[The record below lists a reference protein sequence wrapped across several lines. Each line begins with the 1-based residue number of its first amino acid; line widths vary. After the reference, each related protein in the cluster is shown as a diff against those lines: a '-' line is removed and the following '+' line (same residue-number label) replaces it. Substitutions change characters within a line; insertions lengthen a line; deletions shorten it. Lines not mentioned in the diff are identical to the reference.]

1 MEIMKLLEPITINGM
16 KVPNRVMVPAM
27 VTRLSGED
35 GFVSKEISERYV
47 RYAQGEV
54 GLIVVEAMAIHGSNA
69 GPLLRISEDKFIP
82 GLKEMVRKIHDA
94 SDSKVVPQI
103 IHFLKIAK
111 SGWRQTVD
119 MLTLEDIERII
130 EQFGEAA
137 ARARE
142 AGFDGIELHN
152 AHAYTLASFVSRVNG
167 RTDEYGGTTLE
178 NRLRLIGR
186 VMDSV
191 RRHVGRDYPVGIR
204 YLSDEFIRGGYTVE
218 DAKLIGLRMAQL
230 GADYLSLSVGGKFED
245 AVHTPGHVLHGY
257 SGYSG
262 ERCMPGASF
271 PEALHVP
278 YAAEIK
284 AFLTSKGFEV
294 PVIAAGK
301 LSDPGTA
308 EAVLAEGKVDM
319 VAIARGLLADP
330 DWVKKLRLGQL
341 DRIVKCDYCN
351 VCKQLDGAHMPV
363 TCFLWPK
370 GAMQAPA
377 ADDDALAPRW
387 PDGKAGLTLHE
398 GRNGLTL
405 KWKKAQGNPTYYDVY
420 RADDDGEMRLVD
432 GVKTTMFTDT
442 ELLGGMAYRYYVR
455 ACDAT
460 GHASAASEVVHFAPP
475 VPRGA
480 AAPTGAQGAG

>member
-1 MEIMKLLEPITINGM
+1 MKLLEPIVINGM
-16 KVPNRVMVPAM
+16 RVPNRVMVPAM

-35 GFVSKEISERYV
+35 GFVTQAISDRYV

-69 GPLLRISEDKFIP
+69 GPLLRIGDDRFIP
-82 GLKEMVRKIHDA
+82 GLKEMNERIHGT
-94 SDSKVVPQI
+94 SDSKVVPQL
-103 IHFLKIAK
+103 IHFMKISK

-119 MLTLEDIERII
+119 MLALEEIDRIV
-130 EQFGEAA
+130 EQFGQAA

-152 AHAYTLASFVSRVNG
+152 AHGYTLASFVSSANT

-191 RRHVGRDYPVGIR
+191 RRYAGNDFPVGIR
-204 YLSDEFIRGGYTVE
+204 YLADEFIRDGYTVE

-245 AVHTPGHVLHGY
+245 AVHTPGHVLHAY

-262 ERCMPGASF
+262 DRCMPGAKY
-271 PEALHVP
+271 PPALHLS
-278 YAAEIK
+278 YAEQIR
-284 AFLTSKGFEV
+284 AFVRSKGYDV
-294 PVIAAGK
+294 PIIAAGK
-301 LSDPGTA
+301 LSDPK
-308 EAVLAEGKVDM
+308 LAEEALASGKLDM

-330 DWVKKLRLGQL
+330 DWVRKLRLNAL
-341 DRIVKCDYCN
+341 DRVVECDYCN

-370 GAMQAPA
+370 GAKQAPA
-377 ADDDALAPRW
+377 ADDAAAAPSW
-387 PDGKAGLTLHE
+387 PDGKAGIAVKE
-398 GRNGLTL
+398 GPNGLTL
-405 KWKKAQGNPTYYDVY
+405 KWKKAQGNPVYYDVY
-420 RADDDGEMRLVD
+420 RADDEGAMRVVD

-442 ELLGGMAYRYYVR
+442 GLLGGMRYRYYVR

-460 GHASAASEVVHFAPP
+460 GHASAPSEVVHVEPALP
-475 VPRGA
+475 A
-480 AAPTGAQGAG
+480 AAVSAAARETASV

>member
-1 MEIMKLLEPITINGM
+1 MKLLEPITINGM

-35 GFVSKEISERYV
+35 GFVSPAISNRYV

-69 GPLLRISEDKFIP
+69 GPLLRISDDKFVP
-82 GLKEMVRKIHDA
+82 GLRDMVRRIHDT

-103 IHFLKIAK
+103 IHFLKIAR

-119 MLTLEDIERII
+119 MLTIEEIDRII
-130 EQFGEAA
+130 QQFGEAA

-152 AHAYTLASFVSRVNG
+152 AHAYTLASFVSRVNA
-167 RTDEYGGTTLE
+167 RTDEYGGSTLE
-178 NRLRLIGR
+178 SRLRLIGK

-191 RRHVGRDYPVGIR
+191 RRHVGRDFPVGIR
-204 YLSDEFIRGGYTVE
+204 YLSDEFVRGGYTVE
-218 DAKLIGLRMAQL
+218 DAKLIGLRMSQL
-230 GADYLSLSVGGKFED
+230 GFDYLSLSVGGKFED

-262 ERCMPGASF
+262 ERCMPGATY
-271 PEALHVP
+271 PDALHVP

-284 AFLTSKGFEV
+284 AFIASKGFDV

-301 LSDPGTA
+301 LSDPATA
-308 EAVLAEGKVDM
+308 EAQLAAGKVDM

-330 DWVKKLRLGQL
+330 DWVKKVRQGQL

-370 GAMQAPA
+370 GAMQAPT
-377 ADDDALAPRW
+377 DAGPDVKPPAW
-387 PDGKAGLTLHE
+387 PEGGAGLTLRFE
-398 GRNGLTL
+398 KGSVSL
-405 KWKKAQGNPTYYDVY
+405 KWKKALGAAYYDVY
-420 RADDDGEMRLVD
+420 RADDGGAARLVD
-432 GVKTTMFTDT
+432 GVKLPVLSDAAV
-442 ELLGGMAYRYYVR
+442 LGGVHYRYFVR
-455 ACDAT
+455 ACDTSGNA
-460 GHASAASEVVHFAPP
+460 GAASEPVQFIPPAPDP
-475 VPRGA
+475 GQQTDAVSTA
-480 AAPTGAQGAG
+480 

>member
-1 MEIMKLLEPITINGM
+1 MKLLEPITINGM
-16 KVPNRVMVPAM
+16 KVANRVMVPAM

-35 GFVSKEISERYV
+35 GFVNQAITDRYV

-69 GPLLRISEDKFIP
+69 GPLLRISDDKFVP
-82 GLKEMVRKIHDA
+82 GLRDMVSKIHDA

-103 IHFLKIAK
+103 IHFLKIAR

-119 MLTLEDIERII
+119 MLTLEDIERIVQ
-130 EQFGEAA
+130 QFGEAA

-152 AHAYTLASFVSRVNG
+152 AHAYTLASFVSRING

-178 NRLRLIGR
+178 NRLRMIGR

-191 RRHVGRDYPVGIR
+191 RRHVGHDYPVGIR
-204 YLSDEFIRGGYTVE
+204 YLSDEFVRGGYTVE

-262 ERCMPGASF
+262 ERCMPGVAY

-284 AFLTSKGFEV
+284 AFLVAKGFNV

-301 LSDPGTA
+301 LSDPDTA
-308 EAVLAEGKVDM
+308 EEVLATGKVDM

-330 DWVKKLRLGQL
+330 DWVKKLRAQQR

-351 VCKQLDGAHMPV
+351 VCKQLDGAHLPV

-377 ADDDALAPRW
+377 DLGAAAAAPVW
-387 PDGKAGLTLHE
+387 PAEGAGLSVKLDD
-398 GRNGLTL
+398 GSVAL
-405 KWKKAQGNPTYYDVY
+405 KWKKVPGAVYYDVY
-420 RADDDGEMRLVD
+420 RVDDDGTPHIVD
-432 GVKTTMFTDT
+432 GVKLPVFTDT
-442 ELLGGMAYRYYVR
+442 TVLGGVRYRYYVR
-455 ACDAT
+455 PCDAN
-460 GHASAASEVVHFAPP
+460 GNAGPPSESVHYEPPRPSAP
-475 VPRGA
+475 A
-480 AAPTGAQGAG
+480 AAAAAATSTA

>member
-1 MEIMKLLEPITINGM
+1 MKLLEPITINGM

-35 GFVSKEISERYV
+35 GFVSKEISDRYV

-69 GPLLRISEDKFIP
+69 GPLLRISDDKFIP

-130 EQFGEAA
+130 QQFGEAA

-152 AHAYTLASFVSRVNG
+152 AHAYTLASFVSRVNA

-178 NRLRLIGR
+178 SRLRLIGR

-191 RRHVGRDYPVGIR
+191 RRHVGPDFPVGIR

-271 PEALHVP
+271 PDALHVP

-284 AFLTSKGFEV
+284 AFIASKGFDV

-301 LSDPGTA
+301 LSDPATA
-308 EAVLAEGKVDM
+308 EAVLAAGKVDM

-377 ADDDALAPRW
+377 DQGSAVQPPAW
-387 PDGKAGLTLHE
+387 PESGAGLAIKVE
-398 GRNGLTL
+398 GGSVAL
-405 KWKKAQGNPTYYDVY
+405 KWKKAPGAVYYDVY
-420 RADDDGEMRLVD
+420 RTDDDGEPHIVD
-432 GVKTTMFTDT
+432 GVKLPVFTDT
-442 ELLGGMAYRYYVR
+442 AVLGGVRYRYYVR
-455 ACDAT
+455 ACDANGNAGAPSESVCHDPRVP
-460 GHASAASEVVHFAPP
+460 GHDPAAEALSTA
-475 VPRGA
+475 
-480 AAPTGAQGAG
+480 

>member
-1 MEIMKLLEPITINGM
+1 MKLLEPITINGM

-35 GFVSKEISERYV
+35 GFVSKEISDRYV

-69 GPLLRISEDKFIP
+69 GPLLRISDDKFIP

-103 IHFLKIAK
+103 IHFLKIAR

-130 EQFGEAA
+130 QQFGEAA

-191 RRHVGRDYPVGIR
+191 RRYVGRDFPVGIR

-271 PEALHVP
+271 PDALHVP

-284 AFLTSKGFEV
+284 AFIASKGFDV

-301 LSDPGTA
+301 LSDPATA
-308 EAVLAEGKVDM
+308 EAVLAAGKVDM

-377 ADDDALAPRW
+377 DHGPVVQPPAW
-387 PDGKAGLTLHE
+387 PESGAGLAIKTE
-398 GRNGLTL
+398 GGSVAL
-405 KWKKAQGNPTYYDVY
+405 KWKKAPGAVYYDVY
-420 RADDDGEMRLVD
+420 RTDDDGEPHIVD
-432 GVKTTMFTDT
+432 GVKLPVFTDT
-442 ELLGGMAYRYYVR
+442 AVLGGVRYRYYVR
-455 ACDAT
+455 ACDANGNAGVPSESVSYDPLVP
-460 GHASAASEVVHFAPP
+460 GHDPAAEAVSAA
-475 VPRGA
+475 
-480 AAPTGAQGAG
+480 

>member
-1 MEIMKLLEPITINGM
+1 MKLLEPITINGLR
-16 KVPNRVMVPAM
+16 VPNRVMVPAM

-35 GFVSKEISERYV
+35 GFVNDTISDRYL

-69 GPLLRISEDKFIP
+69 GPLLRISDDKFIP
-82 GLKEMVRKIHDA
+82 GLRQMVRRIHDA

-103 IHFLKIAK
+103 IHFLKIAR

-119 MLTLEDIERII
+119 MLAPEEIERII

-152 AHAYTLASFVSRVNG
+152 AHAYTLASFVSRVNA
-167 RTDEYGGTTLE
+167 RTDEYGGTSLE

-186 VMDSV
+186 VMASV
-191 RRHVGRDYPVGIR
+191 RRHVGRDFPVGIR

-271 PEALHVP
+271 PDALHVP

-284 AFLTSKGFEV
+284 AFLASKGFDV

-301 LSDPGTA
+301 LSDPATA
-308 EAVLAEGKVDM
+308 EAVLASGKVDM

-330 DWVKKLRLGQL
+330 DWVKKVRSGQL

-351 VCKQLDGAHMPV
+351 VCKQLDGSHMPV

-377 ADDDALAPRW
+377 DAGGAAKPPAW
-387 PDGKAGLTLHE
+387 PEGGAGLTIRFE
-398 GRNGLTL
+398 GGAVHL
-405 KWKKAQGNPTYYDVY
+405 KWKKAPGAVHYDVY
-420 RADDDGEMRLVD
+420 RGDDGGEARLVD
-432 GVKTTMFTDT
+432 GVKLPVFTDPGV
-442 ELLGGMAYRYYVR
+442 LGGMRYRYFVR
-455 ACDAT
+455 ACDAN
-460 GHASAASEVVHFAPP
+460 GNAGPASESVQFDPQAP
-475 VPRGA
+475 
-480 AAPTGAQGAG
+480 GAGHEADATATA

>member
-1 MEIMKLLEPITINGM
+1 MIPMKLLEPITINGM

-27 VTRLSGED
+27 VTRLSGDD
-35 GFVSKEISERYV
+35 GFVTQAISDRYL

-69 GPLLRISEDKFIP
+69 GPLLRIGEDKFIP
-82 GLKEMVRKIHDA
+82 GLKEMNRRIHDA
-94 SDSKVVPQI
+94 SDSRVVPQL
-103 IHFLKIAK
+103 IHFLKISK

-119 MLTLEDIERII
+119 MLTLAEIDRIV

-152 AHAYTLASFVSRVNG
+152 AHAYTLASFVSGANT

-191 RRHVGRDYPVGIR
+191 RRHVGGDFPVGIR
-204 YLSDEFIRGGYTVE
+204 YLADEFIRDGYTVE

-245 AVHTPGHVLHGY
+245 AVHSPGQVLHAY

-262 ERCMPGASF
+262 DRCMPGAKY
-271 PEALHVP
+271 PPALHAG

-284 AFLTSKGFEV
+284 AFINGKGHAV
-294 PVIAAGK
+294 PVIGAGK
-301 LSDPGTA
+301 LSDPQ
-308 EAVLAEGKVDM
+308 LAEEMIASGKLDM

-330 DWVKKLRLGQL
+330 DWVRKVRLDER

-370 GAMQAPA
+370 GALQAPA
-377 ADDDALAPRW
+377 ASQVLEAPAW
-387 PDGKAGLTLHE
+387 PAGKAGLTIKE
-398 GRNGLTL
+398 GPNGLTL
-405 KWKKAQGNPTYYDVY
+405 KWKKAEGKPVYYDVY
-420 RADDDGEMRLVD
+420 RADDDGEMRIVD
-432 GVKTTMFTDT
+432 GVKTAMFTDT
-442 ELLGGMAYRYYVR
+442 GLLRGMSYRYYVR
-455 ACDAT
+455 ACDAN
-460 GHASAASEVVHFAPP
+460 GNASAPSEVVQVAADGSAMVPAAHDAVAP
-475 VPRGA
+475 
-480 AAPTGAQGAG
+480 

>member
-1 MEIMKLLEPITINGM
+1 MKLLEPIVINGM
-16 KVPNRVMVPAM
+16 RVPNRVMVPAM

-35 GFVSKEISERYV
+35 GFVTQAISDRYV

-69 GPLLRISEDKFIP
+69 GPLLRIGDDKFIP
-82 GLKEMVRKIHDA
+82 GLKEMNARIHGA
-94 SDSKVVPQI
+94 SESKVVPQL
-103 IHFLKIAK
+103 IHFMKISR

-119 MLTLEDIERII
+119 MLALEEIDRIV
-130 EQFGEAA
+130 EQFGQAA

-152 AHAYTLASFVSRVNG
+152 AHGYTLASFVSSANT

-191 RRHVGRDYPVGIR
+191 RRYVGHDFPVGIR
-204 YLSDEFIRGGYTVE
+204 YLADEFIRDGYTVE

-245 AVHTPGHVLHGY
+245 AVHTPGHVLHAY

-262 ERCMPGASF
+262 DRCMPGAKY
-271 PEALHVP
+271 PPALHLS
-278 YAAEIK
+278 YAEQIR
-284 AFLTSKGFEV
+284 AFVRGKGFDV
-294 PVIAAGK
+294 PIIAAGK
-301 LSDPGTA
+301 LSDPKVA
-308 EAVLAEGKVDM
+308 EEALASGKLDM

-330 DWVKKLRLGQL
+330 DWVRKLRLNAF
-341 DRIVKCDYCN
+341 DRVVECDYCN

-370 GAMQAPA
+370 GVMQAPA
-377 ADDDALAPRW
+377 ADDAALAPNW
-387 PDGKAGLTLHE
+387 PDGKAELTVKE
-398 GRNGLTL
+398 GPNGLTL
-405 KWKKAQGNPTYYDVY
+405 KWKKAQGNPVYYDVY
-420 RADDDGEMRLVD
+420 RADDDGVMRVVD

-442 ELLGGMAYRYYVR
+442 GLLGGMRYRYYVR

-460 GHASAASEVVHFAPP
+460 GHASAPSEVVHVEPAPP
-475 VPRGA
+475 ALA
-480 AAPTGAQGAG
+480 AWASARETASV

>member
-1 MEIMKLLEPITINGM
+1 MKLLEPININGM
-16 KVPNRVMVPAM
+16 KVPNRIMVPAM

-35 GFVSKEISERYV
+35 GFVTREISDRYV
-47 RYAQGEV
+47 RYAKGEV

-69 GPLLRISEDKFIP
+69 GPLLRISDDRFIP
-82 GLKEMVRKIHDA
+82 GLKEMTRKIHDA

-103 IHFLKIAK
+103 IHFLKIAR

-119 MLTLEDIERII
+119 MLTIEDIERII

-142 AGFDGIELHN
+142 AGFDGVELHN
-152 AHAYTLASFVSRVNG
+152 AHAYTLASFVSRVNA
-167 RTDEYGGTTLE
+167 RTDEYGGTALE

-186 VMDSV
+186 VMASV
-191 RRHVGRDYPVGIR
+191 RRHVGNDFPVGIR

-262 ERCMPGASF
+262 ERCMPGASY
-271 PEALHVP
+271 PDALHVP

-284 AFLTSKGFEV
+284 AFINAKGFDV

-301 LSDPGTA
+301 LSDPDTV
-308 EAVLAEGKVDM
+308 EAVLQAGKVDM

-330 DWVKKLRLGQL
+330 DWVKKVRLGQV

-363 TCFLWPK
+363 NCFLWPK
-370 GAMQAPA
+370 GAVQAPP
-377 ADDDALAPRW
+377 DLGPVVEAPGW
-387 PDGKAGLTLHE
+387 PGGQAGLAMKLDGGTVA
-398 GRNGLTL
+398 L
-405 KWKKAQGNPTYYDVY
+405 KWKKATGAVYYDVY
-420 RADDDGEMRLVD
+420 RADDGGEARIVD
-432 GVKTTMFTDT
+432 GVKLPVFTDASV
-442 ELLGGMAYRYYVR
+442 LGGVRYRYHVR
-455 ACDAT
+455 ACDANGNAGAPSESVQFDPAIPGRGT
-460 GHASAASEVVHFAPP
+460 AAEAVA
-475 VPRGA
+475 RG
-480 AAPTGAQGAG
+480 

>member
-1 MEIMKLLEPITINGM
+1 MKLLEPIMINGM
-16 KVPNRVMVPAM
+16 RVPNRVMVPAM

-35 GFVSKEISERYV
+35 GFVTQAISDRYV

-69 GPLLRISEDKFIP
+69 GPLLRIGDDKFIP
-82 GLKEMVRKIHDA
+82 GLREMNARIHDT
-94 SDSKVVPQI
+94 SDSKVVPQL
-103 IHFLKIAK
+103 IHFMKISK

-119 MLTLEDIERII
+119 MLAVEEIERII
-130 EQFGEAA
+130 EQFGQAA

-152 AHAYTLASFVSRVNG
+152 AHGYTLASFVSSANK
-167 RTDEYGGTTLE
+167 RTDEYGGATLE

-186 VMDSV
+186 VMESV
-191 RRHVGRDYPVGIR
+191 RRHVGDDFPVGIR
-204 YLSDEFIRGGYTVE
+204 YLADEFIREGYTVE
-218 DAKLIGLRMAQL
+218 DARLIGLRMAQL

-245 AVHTPGHVLHGY
+245 AVHTPGHVLHAY

-262 ERCMPGASF
+262 DRCMPGAKY
-271 PEALHVP
+271 PPALHLA
-278 YAAEIK
+278 YAEQIRAFVRGKGYEI
-284 AFLTSKGFEV
+284 
-294 PVIAAGK
+294 PIIAAGK
-301 LSDPGTA
+301 LADVRVA
-308 EAVLAEGKVDM
+308 EEALASGKLDM

-330 DWVKKLRLGQL
+330 DWVRKIRLRAL
-341 DRIVKCDYCN
+341 DRIVECDYCN

-377 ADDDALAPRW
+377 ADDAASAPSW
-387 PDGKAGLTLHE
+387 PEGKAGLTVKE
-398 GRNGLTL
+398 GPSGLTL

-420 RADDDGEMRLVD
+420 RADDEGEMRVVD

-442 ELLGGMAYRYYVR
+442 GLLGGMSYRYYVR

-460 GHASAASEVVHFAPP
+460 GHASAPSEVVHYAPP
-475 VPRGA
+475 LPSGA
-480 AAPTGAQGAG
+480 AVPAETLGVA

>member
-1 MEIMKLLEPITINGM
+1 MKLLEPIMINGVH
-16 KVPNRVMVPAM
+16 VPNRVMVPAM

-35 GFVSKEISERYV
+35 GFVTQAISDRYV

-54 GLIVVEAMAIHGSNA
+54 GLLVVEAMAIHGSNA
-69 GPLLRISEDKFIP
+69 GPLLRISDDKFIP
-82 GLKEMVRKIHDA
+82 GLKEMNARIHDT
-94 SDSKVVPQI
+94 SDSKVVPQL
-103 IHFLKIAK
+103 IHFMKISK

-119 MLTLEDIERII
+119 MLSIEEIERII
-130 EQFGEAA
+130 EQFGQAA

-152 AHAYTLASFVSRVNG
+152 AHGYTLASFVSSVNT

-186 VMDSV
+186 VMESV
-191 RRHVGRDYPVGIR
+191 RRYVGDDFPVGIR
-204 YLSDEFIRGGYTVE
+204 YLADEFVREGYTVE

-245 AVHTPGHVLHGY
+245 AVHTPGHVLHAY

-262 ERCMPGASF
+262 DRCMPGAKY
-271 PEALHVP
+271 PPALHLAYAEQIRAFVRGKGYDVP
-278 YAAEIK
+278 I
-284 AFLTSKGFEV
+284 
-294 PVIAAGK
+294 IAAGK
-301 LSDPGTA
+301 LSDPRVA
-308 EAVLAEGKVDM
+308 EEALVSGKLDM

-330 DWVKKLRLGQL
+330 DWVRKVRLGAL
-341 DRIVKCDYCN
+341 DRIVECDYCN

-370 GAMQAPA
+370 GSMQASA
-377 ADDDALAPRW
+377 ADDAASAPNW
-387 PDGKAGLTLHE
+387 PEGKAGITVKE
-398 GRNGLTL
+398 GPNGLTL

-420 RADDDGEMRLVD
+420 RADDEGEMRVVD

-442 ELLGGMAYRYYVR
+442 GLLGGMNYRYYVR

-460 GHASAASEVVHFAPP
+460 GHASAPSEVVHYAPP
-475 VPRGA
+475 LPSGA
-480 AAPTGAQGAG
+480 AVPAETLGVA

>member
-1 MEIMKLLEPITINGM
+1 MKLLEPITINGM

-35 GFVSKEISERYV
+35 GFVSKEISDRYV

-69 GPLLRISEDKFIP
+69 GPLLRISDDKFIP

-103 IHFLKIAK
+103 IHFLKIAR

-130 EQFGEAA
+130 QQFGEAA

-191 RRHVGRDYPVGIR
+191 RRYVGRDFPVGIR

-271 PEALHVP
+271 PDALHVP

-284 AFLTSKGFEV
+284 AFIAAKGFDV

-301 LSDPGTA
+301 LSDPATA
-308 EAVLAEGKVDM
+308 EAVLAAGKVDM

-377 ADDDALAPRW
+377 DHGPVVQPPAW
-387 PDGKAGLTLHE
+387 PESGAGLAIKTE
-398 GRNGLTL
+398 GGSVAL
-405 KWKKAQGNPTYYDVY
+405 KWPPAG
-420 RADDDGEMRLVD
+420 
-432 GVKTTMFTDT
+432 
-442 ELLGGMAYRYYVR
+442 
-455 ACDAT
+455 
-460 GHASAASEVVHFAPP
+460 SA
-475 VPRGA
+475 
-480 AAPTGAQGAG
+480 

>member
-1 MEIMKLLEPITINGM
+1 MKLLEPITINGM

-35 GFVSKEISERYV
+35 GFVSDAISDRYV
-47 RYAQGEV
+47 RYAKGEV
-54 GLIVVEAMAIHGSNA
+54 GLIVVEAMAIHGSSA
-69 GPLLRISEDKFIP
+69 GPLLRISDDKFVP
-82 GLKEMVRKIHDA
+82 GLAAMVRKIHDT
-94 SDSKVVPQI
+94 SDSKVVPQL
-103 IHFLKIAK
+103 IHFLKIAR

-119 MLTLEDIERII
+119 MLTIEDIDRIVQ
-130 EQFGEAA
+130 QFGEAA

-152 AHAYTLASFVSRVNG
+152 AHAYTLASFVSRVNA

-178 NRLRLIGR
+178 SRLRLVGR
-186 VMDSV
+186 VMESV
-191 RRHVGRDYPVGIR
+191 RRYVGRDFPVGIR
-204 YLSDEFIRGGYTVE
+204 FLSDEFIRGGYTVE

-284 AFLTSKGFEV
+284 AFVASKGFDV

-301 LSDPGTA
+301 LADPDTA
-308 EAVLAEGKVDM
+308 EAVLAAGKVDM

-330 DWVKKLRLGQL
+330 DWVKKVRLGQR

-370 GAMQAPA
+370 GAMQAP
-377 ADDDALAPRW
+377 DDAGAGAPPPAW
-387 PDGKAGLTLHE
+387 PEGGAGLVIRAKD
-398 GRNGLTL
+398 GSVSL
-405 KWKKAQGNPTYYDVY
+405 KWKKAPGAVYYDVY
-420 RADDDGEMRLVD
+420 RADDGGEAHLVD
-432 GVKTTMFTDT
+432 GVKLPVFEDPAA
-442 ELLGGMAYRYYVR
+442 LGGVRYRYFVR
-455 ACDAT
+455 ACDAN
-460 GHASAASEVVHFAPP
+460 GNAGQPSESVFHDPLAPGQNLDTMTFSTP
-475 VPRGA
+475 
-480 AAPTGAQGAG
+480 

>member
-1 MEIMKLLEPITINGM
+1 MKLLEPITINGM

-35 GFVSKEISERYV
+35 GFVSKEISDRYV

-69 GPLLRISEDKFIP
+69 GPLLRISDDKFIP
-82 GLKEMVRKIHDA
+82 GLREMVRKIHDA

-103 IHFLKIAK
+103 IHFLKIAR

-119 MLTLEDIERII
+119 MLSIEEIERII

-178 NRLRLIGR
+178 NRLRLIGK

-191 RRHVGRDYPVGIR
+191 RRYVGRDYPVGIR
-204 YLSDEFIRGGYTVE
+204 FLSDEFIRGGYTVE

-262 ERCMPGASF
+262 ERCMPGATY
-271 PEALHVP
+271 PDALHVP

-284 AFLTSKGFEV
+284 AFVASKGFDL

-308 EAVLAEGKVDM
+308 EAVLAAGKVDM

-330 DWVKKLRLGQL
+330 DWVKKVRLGQL

-351 VCKQLDGAHMPV
+351 VCKQLDGSHMPV

-377 ADDDALAPRW
+377 DMGPAAQPLAW
-387 PDGKAGLTLHE
+387 PEAGAGLTVKVE
-398 GRNGLTL
+398 DGAVAL
-405 KWKKAQGNPTYYDVY
+405 KWKKVPGAVYYDVY
-420 RADDDGEMRLVD
+420 RADDDDEPRLVD
-432 GVKTTMFTDT
+432 GVKLPVFADAAV
-442 ELLGGMAYRYYVR
+442 LGGVRYRYFVR
-455 ACDAT
+455 ACDASGNAGAPSESVQHEPLVP
-460 GHASAASEVVHFAPP
+460 GHGPATEAASTA
-475 VPRGA
+475 
-480 AAPTGAQGAG
+480 

>member
-1 MEIMKLLEPITINGM
+1 MKLLEPITINGM

-35 GFVSKEISERYV
+35 GFVSQAISDRYV

-69 GPLLRISEDKFIP
+69 GPLLRISDEKFVP
-82 GLKEMVRKIHDA
+82 GLRDMVRKMHDA

-103 IHFLKIAK
+103 IHFLKIAR

-119 MLTLEDIERII
+119 MLTLEEIDRII

-152 AHAYTLASFVSRVNG
+152 AHAYTLASFVSRVNA
-167 RTDEYGGTTLE
+167 RTDEYGGTSLE
-178 NRLRLIGR
+178 NRLRMIGR
-186 VMDSV
+186 VMASV
-191 RRHVGRDYPVGIR
+191 RRHVGRDFPVGIR

-271 PEALHVP
+271 PDALHVP

-284 AFLTSKGFEV
+284 AFLASKGFDV

-301 LSDPGTA
+301 LSNPATA
-308 EAVLAEGKVDM
+308 EAVLAAGRVDM
-319 VAIARGLLADP
+319 VGVARGLLADP
-330 DWVKKLRLGQL
+330 DWVKKIRLGQQE
-341 DRIVKCDYCN
+341 RIVQCDYCN

-377 ADDDALAPRW
+377 DAGPDVQPLAW
-387 PDGKAGLTLHE
+387 HE
-398 GRNGLTL
+398 TGASLAIRGEGGAIHL
-405 KWKKAQGNPTYYDVY
+405 KWKKLPGASHYDVY
-420 RADDDGEMRLVD
+420 RADDGGEPHLVD
-432 GVKTTMFTDT
+432 GVKLPVFSDA
-442 ELLGGMAYRYYVR
+442 EVLGGVHYRYFVR
-455 ACDAT
+455 PCDESGNA
-460 GHASAASEVVHFAPP
+460 GAASASVEFAPP
-475 VPRGA
+475 APAEPAGA
-480 AAPTGAQGAG
+480 AATA

>member
-1 MEIMKLLEPITINGM
+1 MKLLEPITINGM

-35 GFVSKEISERYV
+35 GFVNEAISDRYV

-54 GLIVVEAMAIHGSNA
+54 GVIVVEAMAIHGSNA
-69 GPLLRISEDKFIP
+69 GPLLRISDDKFVP

-103 IHFLKIAK
+103 IHFLKIAR

-119 MLTLEDIERII
+119 MLTLEDIELII
-130 EQFGEAA
+130 RQFGQAA

-167 RTDEYGGTTLE
+167 RTDEYGGTSLE

-186 VMDSV
+186 VMESV
-191 RRHVGRDYPVGIR
+191 RQYVGHDYPVGIR

-262 ERCMPGASF
+262 ERCMPGATY
-271 PEALHVP
+271 PDALHVP

-284 AFLTSKGFEV
+284 AFIASKGYDV
-294 PVIAAGK
+294 PVIVAGK
-301 LSDPGTA
+301 LSDPATA
-308 EAVLAEGKVDM
+308 EAVLADGKADM

-330 DWVKKLRLGQL
+330 DWVKKLRLEQG

-377 ADDDALAPRW
+377 DHGPSAQPPSW
-387 PDGKAGLTLHE
+387 PEGGAGLAIKVE
-398 GRNGLTL
+398 GGSVGL
-405 KWKKAQGNPTYYDVY
+405 KWKKLPGAVYYDVY
-420 RADDDGEMRLVD
+420 RVDDDGEPHIVD
-432 GVKTTMFTDT
+432 GVKLPVFTDAAV
-442 ELLGGMAYRYYVR
+442 LGGVRYRYYVR
-455 ACDAT
+455 ACDAN
-460 GHASAASEVVHFAPP
+460 GNAGAPSESVRYDPVFPGRDPAAEAASTA
-475 VPRGA
+475 
-480 AAPTGAQGAG
+480 